1 MRKPFLFSSL
11 ALLTL
16 GLLTAAPSARAC
28 DEDDDGPNCASSNDD
43 VKEYQWEPGIAIGLD
58 VLHGAG
64 DMGALGGSSDSTW
77 GVRTSMHTR
86 LGKRVGIRI
95 GLEES
100 MGGDAAG
107 YKRWDLGWELPDI
120 YLYLTPTSKFQL
132 YTVLGMDMRV
142 EHFES
147 GRNALSDQ
155 VAWGQFYLGA
165 IMGAG
170 IETRLSKMTGLRFEL
185 RGFVRGRAQD
195 SGAEQDLRAADE
207 TFANATK
214 TQKGV
219 IFSAGMIFF

>member
-1 MRKPFLFSSL
+1 MRKPLLFSAALVALSL
-11 ALLTL
+11 VA
-16 GLLTAAPSARAC
+16 AAPSARAC
-28 DEDDDGPNCASSNDD
+28 DDDDEQCSSNDD
-43 VKEYQWEPGIAIGLD
+43 VKDYQWEPGIAIGLD
-58 VLHGAG
+58 VLHGA
-64 DMGALGGSSDSTW
+64 DTMGALGGSSDSTW
-77 GVRTSMHTR
+77 GVRTSMHAR
-86 LGKRVGIRI
+86 LGKRVAIRA

-142 EHFES
+142 VHFES
-147 GRNALSDQ
+147 GRNQLSDQ

-170 IETRLSKMTGLRFEL
+170 IETRLSKMTGIRFEL

-195 SGAEQDLRAADE
+195 GQAESDLRAADE
-207 TFANATK
+207 AFATATK

>member
-1 MRKPFLFSSL
+1 
-11 ALLTL
+11 
-16 GLLTAAPSARAC
+16 
-28 DEDDDGPNCASSNDD
+28 
-43 VKEYQWEPGIAIGLD
+43 
-58 VLHGAG
+58 
-64 DMGALGGSSDSTW
+64 MGALGGSSDSTW
-77 GVRTSMHTR
+77 GVRTSMHAR
-86 LGKRVGIRI
+86 LGKRVAIRM

-142 EHFES
+142 VHFES
-147 GRNALSDQ
+147 GRTQLADQ

-170 IETRLSKMTGLRFEL
+170 LETRLNKMTGLRFEL

-195 SGAEQDLRAADE
+195 GQAESDLRAADE
-207 TFANATK
+207 AFATATK

-219 IFSAGMIFF
+219 IFSAGMVFF